1 MEGAIG
7 SSSVNVL
14 DDYKKVAYGENAE
27 ARGNKLKDAGKE
39 ERTSQKVDI
48 YCNRR
53 KRQKPVS
60 SEMVPSACVRQQP
73 LSNLSTKASVCL
85 EDEILEEVYK
95 LVIEWYVSRNLMI
108 IFL

>member
-1 MEGAIG
+1 MERAAG

-14 DDYKKVAYGENAE
+14 DDYKKAACGENAE